1 MVAGVAGDVKHEA
14 VWTELGGQ
22 LARGIAG
29 IIFVALQAVL
39 NLVRPQ
45 LKFSSKL
52 NKLSRLGFSLP
63 LVCIPRSQNPQ
74 SPRDP

>member
-14 VWTELGGQ
+14 VRAELGGQ
-22 LARGIAG
+22 LARGVAG

-45 LKFSSKL
+45 LEFSSKL
-52 NKLSRLGFSLP
+52 IKISRLDSSLP

-74 SPRDP
+74 NPRDP